1 VNGRGGRRLQVRRE
15 RAFNR
20 RTEKL
25 PPRVGRSM
33 SYRKRIHANLNQDAL
48 VFPQKHDAY
57 RLTLTKPL
65 LAPLRKLVH
74 QASV

>member
-48 VFPQKHDAY
+48 VFPQKHDA
-57 RLTLTKPL
+57 
-65 LAPLRKLVH
+65 
-74 QASV
+74 